1 MDSGNMVAVVL
12 ATGVWGP
19 AYVMSRVLEVL
30 IPTVGGPNTKG
41 KAFSPPQFIS
51 LPGSFLPCLFV
62 CFPNSNKM
70 VFKLI
75 KTKRSHGG

>member
-1 MDSGNMVAVVL
+1 
-12 ATGVWGP
+12 
-19 AYVMSRVLEVL
+19 
-30 IPTVGGPNTKG
+30 
-41 KAFSPPQFIS
+41 
-51 LPGSFLPCLFV
+51 LFV